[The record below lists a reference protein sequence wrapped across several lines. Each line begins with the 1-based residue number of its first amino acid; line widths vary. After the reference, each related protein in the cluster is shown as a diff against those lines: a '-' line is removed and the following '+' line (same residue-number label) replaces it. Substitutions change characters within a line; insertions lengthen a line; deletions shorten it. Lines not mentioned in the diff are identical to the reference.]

1 MLVDVKSF
9 FLHASR
15 NTQAVYLV
23 EYFEDDEA
31 HTCRPK
37 SDNYRTEYLC
47 SEEARTRTVEQTF
60 TGREQSGKYRSR
72 ETTYAVYGR
81 CAYGVVNFQYFVNE
95 FYGIYHQYAT
105 DGADDDRT
113 HRSNGVASCRNAYQ
127 SRQNTVQRE

>member
-1 MLVDVKSF
+1 MKI
-9 FLHASR
+9 
-15 NTQAVYLV
+15 
-23 EYFEDDEA
+23 DEA

-113 HRSNGVASCRNAYQ
+113 QWSNGVASCRNAYQ